1 LFSEN
6 SSDFMSRAS
15 YFDPV
20 SENFSSFPIYSL
32 VLLQV
37 KAANVEKVRE
47 SGFEIIEVDR
57 EPDGHESF
65 YILYR
70 DK

>member
-1 LFSEN
+1 
-6 SSDFMSRAS
+6 
-15 YFDPV
+15 
-20 SENFSSFPIYSL
+20 L